1 MVNRLLRTISVLTL
15 MAAGSAAAVELGDLT
30 LISGG
35 ANGSDSN
42 NSGELTPFEV
52 RIDIHD
58 VGNLSA
64 SQLQISVADL
74 DAYNTL
80 ALERNPALDSLSL
93 SLIHI

>member
-58 VGNLSA
+58 VGNLSCLLYT
-64 SQLQISVADL
+64 SPSPRD
-74 DAYNTL
+74 
-80 ALERNPALDSLSL
+80 RG
-93 SLIHI
+93 